1 MANQG
6 IIHLSGSQGG
16 RPYCNSRR
24 AIMSTTPDRIQ
35 TDGWSR
41 VCVKC
46 EAVRLRWAEKNKEI
60 DRRVNE
66 MECAQRAYNID
77 LCGPIEP

>member
-6 IIHLSGSQGG
+6 IIHLSTKQGG

-24 AIMSTTPDRIQ
+24 AIMTTTEDRVKA
-35 TDGWSR
+35 DGWTR

-46 EAVRLRWAEKNKEI
+46 EAI
-60 DRRVNE
+60 RVKYE
-66 MECAQRAYNID
+66 ASRVSK
-77 LCGPIEP
+77 